1 MASDEREEERLRSVA
16 LENAKSIL
24 RARQRAERELL
35 TAKEALEQKTQELA
49 RSLELVR
56 ATLES
61 TFDGIL
67 ATDGKGKVTG
77 FNEKYVRMWNIP
89 REVIEAREH
98 ARIIAVCASQL
109 SNATGFLSRI
119 EEIYTNSPPE
129 SSDVLELAD
138 GRVFERF
145 STIQHLDGRNIGR
158 VWSFRDVTAQKR
170 AEAQLREQREWFEVT
185 LASIGD
191 AVIAT
196 DVHGAV
202 TYLNPMAEKMTGWKS
217 VEAIGKPVETVFR
230 IINEYTR
237 KKVENPVTRV
247 LREGITVGLA
257 NHTALIAKDGTETAI
272 EDSAAPIRGANS
284 TLSGVV
290 MVFHDVTDRRRAEA
304 ALREA
309 DRRKDEFLATLAHE
323 LRNPL
328 APIRQ
333 ATFISKAPAATEAQ
347 KRWSNDVVERQV
359 RHMSLLLDDL
369 LDISRVTRGT
379 LVLRLQPADLTSMV
393 DAAVETARPA
403 IDGKRHTLII
413 EVPDDPIR
421 FSADPL
427 RMAQI
432 LSNLLTNAAKYTD
445 PEGHIRL
452 TARCEGDEIIIRVSD
467 TGIGISAEALPR
479 IFAMFSQIPSARDRS
494 EGGLGI
500 GLALTKGLVEL
511 HGGKIEAHSPG
522 LGRGSEFIV
531 RLPRKHAAET
541 SSGAPTSVADSHPLA
556 RRRVL
561 IADDNRD
568 AADTLAEL
576 LRMEGHHVKLAHDG
590 PGALA
595 VFGAFHPEI
604 VLLDIGMPGLSG
616 YEVARKMRQSDPGS
630 GVRLIAI
637 TGWGQE
643 NDKERAFAAGFDYHL
658 TKPVDL
664 RRMSEL
670 IQREPGI
677 ADTSDSL

>member
-1 MASDEREEERLRSVA
+1 MAWDEGEEGRLRSVA

-24 RARQRAERELL
+24 RARQRAEREVLA
-35 TAKEALEQKTQELA
+35 AKEALEQKTQELA
-49 RSLELVR
+49 RSLAMVR

-67 ATDGKGKVTG
+67 ATDGEGKITG
-77 FNEKYVRMWNIP
+77 FNEKYLRMWNIP
-89 REVIEAREH
+89 LKVIESGEY
-98 ARIIAVCASQL
+98 ARILEICASQL

-119 EEIYTNSPPE
+119 QQIYSSSAPD
-129 SSDVLELAD
+129 SSDILELAD
-138 GRVFERF
+138 GRIFERF
-145 STIQHLDGRNIGR
+145 STIQHIDSRNVGR
-158 VWSFRDVTAQKR
+158 VWSFRDVTPQKR
-170 AEAQLREQREWFEVT
+170 AEAQLRVQREWFEVT

-196 DVHGAV
+196 DTSGGV
-202 TYLNPMAEKMTGWKS
+202 TFLNPMAQKMTGWTAG
-217 VEAIGKPVETVFR
+217 EAIGKPLETVFR
-230 IINEYTR
+230 IINEHAR
-237 KKVENPVTRV
+237 KNAESPVAKV
-247 LREGITVGLA
+247 LREGTIVALA
-257 NHTALIAKDGTETAI
+257 NQTALIAKDGTEVAI
-272 EDSAAPIRGANS
+272 EDSAAPIRSANGK
-284 TLSGVV
+284 LSGVV
-290 MVFHDVTDRRRAEA
+290 VVFRDVTDRRRAEA

-333 ATFISKAPAATEAQ
+333 ATYISNSPAATEAQ
-347 KRWSNDVVERQV
+347 KRWSNDVIERQV

-379 LVLRLQPADLTSMV
+379 LVLRIQPADLTSMI
-393 DAAVETARPA
+393 DAAVETARPV
-403 IDGKRHTLII
+403 IEGKRHTLTIDMPR
-413 EVPDDPIR
+413 EPVR

-452 TARCEGDEIIIRVSD
+452 IARCDGDDISIRVSD
-467 TGIGISAEALPR
+467 TGIGISAEAMPR
-479 IFAMFSQIPSARDRS
+479 IFGMFSQIPSARDRS

-511 HGGKIEAHSPG
+511 HGGKIEAYSAGP
-522 LGRGSEFIV
+522 GRGSEFVV
-531 RLPRKHAAET
+531 RLPGKHLPET
-541 SSGAPTSVADSHPLA
+541 NRDVLKSVADSPA
-556 RRRVL
+556 SVSRRIL

-576 LRMEGHHVKLAHDG
+576 LRMEGHEVTLVNDG
-590 PGALA
+590 PTALA
-595 VFGAFHPEI
+595 AFGAFRPGV

-616 YEVARKMRQSDPGS
+616 YEVARKMRDSEPES
-630 GVRLIAI
+630 GVTLIAI

-664 RRMSEL
+664 QRVAELLRRED
-670 IQREPGI
+670 G
-677 ADTSDSL
+677 